1 METNLIHRGEA
12 SLRKDLREHGQ
23 KAVLHVV
30 SNQLPSKYET
40 HALATDT

>member
-1 METNLIHRGEA
+1 METKLKHRGED
-12 SLRKDLREHGQ
+12 LRKDLREHGQ